1 MGYVHNETMVI
12 FDEQLQDSNQ
22 QERFK
27 SSKNCQKYSCQ
38 SFILNLF
45 QAPLTLKS
53 IYKNSKFCKKNHY

>member
-53 IYKNSKFCKKNHY
+53 I